1 MKLRHF
7 LLFFLLLQM
16 TFPVTTL
23 ILGDP
28 AGMLIGV
35 LIAAGLTPLVMLA
48 LRAMRQFLLRLIEER
63 VGQLAPLAHGG
74 EYGAPSWLPFIRTA
88 GRFLVRGL
96 SPVSF
101 VMLLV
106 CLSGVLPDLL
116 YMLLTFLQVL
126 YLLAIF
132 ALAALVMLA
141 ETHPDLLWL
150 LVRALFRQRGYHES
164 PTNPVIIVTDASN
177 EAAPPGIHFLGYQ
190 PVDLAYRQGLPMAP
204 VPPLLAQ
211 STTSSL
217 DEKEGPGERQVQ
229 ESS

>member
-16 TFPVTTL
+16 TFPVTAL

-28 AGMLIGV
+28 AGMLVGA
-35 LIAAGLTPLVMLA
+35 LIAAGLTPLVTLA

-63 VGQLAPLAHGG
+63 VGQLAPLARAGD
-74 EYGAPSWLPFIRTA
+74 YGAPSWLPFMRTA

-106 CLSGVLPDLL
+106 CLSGMLPDLF
-116 YMLLTFLQVL
+116 YMLFTFLQVL

-132 ALAALVMLA
+132 ALAALVTLG
-141 ETHPDLLWL
+141 ETHPDLFWL
-150 LVRALFRQRGYHES
+150 LVRALFRQRQRHDS
-164 PTNPVIIVTDASN
+164 PANPVIIVTDAFY
-177 EAAPPGIHFLGYQ
+177 EATSPGIPSLGYQ
-190 PVDLAYRQGLPMAP
+190 PVPL
-204 VPPLLAQ
+204 LLAQ

-217 DEKEGPGERQVQ
+217 DEKEKPGEMQTQ
-229 ESS
+229 ERS